1 MIKYACQEENM
12 KLQLVCGASG
22 SGKTEYIFNDI
33 VKESGKRLDD
43 SFIIIVPE
51 QFTMETQK
59 NIISRHPNG
68 GTMNIDIQSFIRL
81 AGNIFLELGVNTGT
95 VLDDTGKSLIL
106 RNVVEKEKDLLEI
119 FGGKINKPGFIEELK
134 STISEFYQYG
144 IDKDEIRTLT
154 GNSSLKPLLRA
165 KLKDVEIIFSAFEK
179 YIGQD
184 YIPSEELLK
193 VLCEYIEES
202 DIVKNSEIYIDG
214 FTGFTPIQYEVIEKL
229 IKCAKKVTI
238 TLTLPSYKVNETRE
252 IEQDLF
258 LMSVKTKNKL
268 LKIAAGLGAEIN
280 NPIIIDD
287 KEPIRFKE
295 SKMLG
300 FLEKNIF
307 RYSKNVYENSE
318 DDIEIFDASNPKDE
332 VANVVLRIKELIRKD
347 GYKYSDIAVV
357 TGDIESYYRLI
368 EKEFANAGIPCFIDN
383 KKSIISNPF
392 VEAIRGVIQIVEED
406 FSYESIFRYLRTG
419 MSNLAMD
426 EIDILENQ
434 ALAMG
439 IRGYKKWSEDWYDVS
454 DEVNDIRQRLIGDLS
469 CLKSELGKGK
479 YSVKHICT
487 VLYQFICETEMEAKL
502 YDYLIRF
509 EEDNK
514 LDLVKEY
521 SQVYAYVMDLFDK
534 IVSLMGN
541 EELKLS
547 EFADILDSGFEEIE
561 VGVIPMSIDLVV
573 AGDIQ
578 RTRLNNVKALFF
590 IGVNDGIVPKASVT
604 GGILN
609 EADRNSLSKV
619 DIELAPSAKEN
630 AFIQKFYL
638 YLNMTKPKNKLIISY
653 SVTDNSGKALRASYL
668 VNEVKKL
675 FTNLKVNSALEKN
688 DLSFVTGENAVI
700 NYLADKLREMPKDIQ
715 AEEMDNIF
723 KELFAH
729 FYADDKYR
737 TTIDR
742 IIDAAYYRHY
752 DNPIDKAIAKSMY
765 GDNLNNSISRLEKF
779 AACAYSHFLKYGLEL
794 RERKIF
800 EIKVSD
806 IGSIYHSAIEIFSKL
821 VNENYDW
828 KNIDDETR
836 KELVRESVLQAVE
849 ESGVDALNDNARN
862 KYMIE
867 RVENMTDK
875 TTKVLCNQLVTGKF
889 EPEYFEFRFS
899 PKEGAKSM
907 CMKLDD
913 NTNMNLRGIIDR
925 VDVYR
930 ETDETGKVKKV
941 YLKVIDYKS
950 GNKDFKIEDVF
961 DGRQLQL
968 SMYMRAMVD
977 VEQEKYPDA
986 EIIPAAELYYNIKD
1000 PYIEKYN
1007 DDGIDDSELRREQE
1021 YRMPG
1026 LVNNSEEVL
1035 GLIDANITENG
1046 TSQVIKVNRLKNG
1059 TIKVPKGTSTKGFEA
1074 LGNFI
1079 VSKATGLGQDIMNGN
1094 VSVTPYKSGSST
1106 PCDYCEFSSVC
1117 RFDMKLSGFEY
1128 RDVLKQKSEEIWN
1141 EIMKYEGEVNEDG
1154 K

>member
-1 MIKYACQEENM
+1 M
-12 KLQLVCGASG
+12 KLQLVYGASG
-22 SGKTEYIFNDI
+22 SGKTEYVFNEI
-33 VKESGKRLDD
+33 VKASCDCVED
-43 SFIIIVPE
+43 SFVIIVPE

-59 NIISRHPNG
+59 NIITRHPNG

-81 AGNIFLELGVNTGT
+81 AGNIFDELGVNTGT
-95 VLDDTGKSLIL
+95 ILDDTGKSLIL

-144 IDKDEIRTLT
+144 IDKEELDSLIN
-154 GNSSLKPLLRA
+154 NSELKPLLRA
-165 KLKDVEIIFSAFEK
+165 KLKDVAIIFSAFEK

-193 VLCEYIEES
+193 VLCQYIEES
-202 DIVKNSEIYIDG
+202 EIVKNSEFYIDG
-214 FTGFTPIQYEVIEKL
+214 FTGFTPIQYEVLEKL
-229 IKCAKKVTI
+229 IKCSKKVTV

-252 IEQDLF
+252 LEQDLF

-268 LKIAAGLGAEIN
+268 LRLATELGADICK
-280 NPIIIDD
+280 PVIMDD
-287 KEPIRFKE
+287 KEPIRFKN
-295 SKMLG
+295 SGMLS

-307 RYSKNVYENSE
+307 RYSKAEYENNE
-318 DDIEIFDASNPKDE
+318 NDIEIFAAQNPKDE
-332 VANVVLRIKELIRKD
+332 VANVVLRIKELVR
-347 GYKYSDIAVV
+347 SDNYRYNEIAVV

-368 EKEFANAGIPCFIDN
+368 EKEFANADIPCFVDN
-383 KKSIISNPF
+383 KKSIITNPF
-392 VEAIRGVIQIVEED
+392 VEAIRGIIQMIEED

-419 MSNLAMD
+419 MSNLTIEEVD
-426 EIDILENQ
+426 VLENQ
-434 ALAMG
+434 VLAMG
-439 IRGYKKWSEDWYDVS
+439 IRGYKKWSCEWYDVS
-454 DEVNDIRQRLIGDLS
+454 DKINDIRQRIVEDFEP
-469 CLKSELGKGK
+469 LKLGLGKGK
-479 YSVKHICT
+479 YKVKHICT
-487 VLYQFICETEMEAKL
+487 VLYEFISATKMEDKL
-502 YDYLIRF
+502 NRYLNKF
-509 EEDNK
+509 EEDNS

-561 VGVIPMSIDLVV
+561 VGVIPMSVDSVV

-578 RTRLNNVKALFF
+578 RTRLSNVKALFF
-590 IGVNDGIVPKASVT
+590 IGVNDGIVPKVSAT

-609 EADRNSLSKV
+609 ETDRNNLSKV

-653 SVTDNSGKALRASYL
+653 SVTDGSGKALRASYL
-668 VNEVKKL
+668 INEVSKL
-675 FTNLKVNSALEKN
+675 FANFSVKSTMNNN
-688 DLSFVTGENAVI
+688 DLSFVTSENAVI
-700 NYLADKLREMPKDIQ
+700 NYLADELREMPKDTEV
-715 AEEMDNIF
+715 ADMDNVF
-723 KELFAH
+723 KELFAR
-729 FYADDKYR
+729 FYGDEKYR
-737 TTIDR
+737 DTMDK
-742 IIDAAYYRHY
+742 IIDAAYYRHF
-752 DNPIDKAIAKSMY
+752 DNPIDKIIAKAMY
-765 GDNLNNSISRLEKF
+765 GDNLKNSISRLEKF

-821 VNENYDW
+821 VNDNYDW
-828 KNIDDETR
+828 KNIDDEIR
-836 KELVRESVLQAVE
+836 VELVKKSVMQAVE
-849 ESGVDALNDNARN
+849 ESGVEALSDNARN

-875 TTKVLCNQLVTGKF
+875 TTKVLCKQLENGKF

-899 PKEGAKSM
+899 PQEGAKSM
-907 CMKLDD
+907 CMKLADD
-913 NTNMNLRGIIDR
+913 TNMNLTGIIDR

-930 ETDETGKVKKV
+930 ETDENGDVKKV
-941 YLKVIDYKS
+941 YLKIIDYKS

-968 SMYMRAMVD
+968 SMYMRAMID

-1007 DDGIDDSELRREQE
+1007 EDGIDDSEARREQE

-1026 LVNNSEEVL
+1026 LVNNDEEIL
-1035 GLIDANITENG
+1035 GLLDADIIEKGN
-1046 TSQVIKVNRLKNG
+1046 SQVIKVSRLKNG
-1059 TIKVPKGTSTKGFEA
+1059 MIKVPKGTSTKGFDA

-1079 VSKATGLGQDIMNGN
+1079 VSKATELGKDIMNGN
-1094 VSVTPYKSGSST
+1094 VSVTPYKSGTST

-1141 EIMKYEGEVNEDG
+1141 EIMKYEGEVREDG
-1154 K
+1154 N